1 MSTQNN
7 TPNKMSFPTQN
18 NNINSEARDCCGYDE
33 CERPICDECEE
44 SCIGSAVCTRCETD
58 YCTDCEVGGDDGTPE
73 QEWVCDDCLEEIADC
88 KNCDDGKPCY
98 ICCCD
103 KAETTDDDEVTHW
116 RVFDCAWEL
125 DAKRGQI
132 GDYWDNHEDFDTL
145 EEATAEFKDRCK
157 LYKDTH
163 NDEVDAVYLEEM
175 GGGEEYAY
183 SIDTVEYWERM
194 STDEYTK
201 LHSFCDKVSALNF
214 DDIEESIRQ
223 IEIAAKAVYD
233 SK

>member
-1 MSTQNN
+1 MS
-7 TPNKMSFPTQN
+7 TQN
-18 NNINSEARDCCGYDE
+18 NNINSEHCGCGYDE

-44 SCIGSAVCTRCETD
+44 CCIGSAVCTRCETD
-58 YCTDCEVGGDDGTPE
+58 YCTECEVGGDDDTPE
-73 QEWVCDDCLEEIADC
+73 QEWVCDDCLEAIAES
-88 KNCDDGKPCY
+88 K
-98 ICCCD
+98 
-103 KAETTDDDEVTHW
+103 DEVTHW

-125 DAKRGQI
+125 NEKQGQI
-132 GDYWDNHEDFDTL
+132 GDYWDNEEDFDTL

-163 NDEVDAVYLEEM
+163 NDEVDAVYLEAM
-175 GGGEEYAY
+175 GGGPTSLKLTEENAY

>member
-1 MSTQNN
+1 MYSTYNEYKTTTMSTQNN
-7 TPNKMSFPTQN
+7 TPTK
-18 NNINSEARDCCGYDE
+18 NIFDNMDDVSDE
-33 CERPICDECEE
+33 
-44 SCIGSAVCTRCETD
+44 
-58 YCTDCEVGGDDGTPE
+58 
-73 QEWVCDDCLEEIADC
+73 
-88 KNCDDGKPCY
+88 
-98 ICCCD
+98 
-103 KAETTDDDEVTHW
+103 EVTHW

-125 DAKRGQI
+125 NAKRGQI

-175 GGGEEYAY
+175 GGGEEEAY
-183 SIDTVEYWERM
+183 PIDTVEYWERI
-194 STDEYTK
+194 SQDEYKK
-201 LHSFCDKVSALNF
+201 LHSFVDNIGKAALNF

-233 SK
+233 AGDGEDEEDEYPADHPSWTHKWCDGCKSHNTKGEWVGCEDCDK